1 MVKPR
6 TRLPET
12 QFKILLRI
20 KRVYK
25 LVSQGSRTIH
35 NKQIKVMTRATLWRK
50 KKKRTVLKETIRGR
64 TLWVIFSVN
73 LRLPS
78 KARAC
83 MPWMVRRLLQLNW
96 RQLTLDTKYNNRYQ
110 TELEI
115 PAWWIWIQ
123 QWDMQ
128 ITKRR
133 KRFSV
138 TPPSTITWL
147 NGTKSSILIVR
158 MMRVLFIYLCKS
170 LSQCN

>member
-6 TRLPET
+6 TRLPKT

-35 NKQIKVMTRATLWRK
+35 NKQIKVMTRVTLWRK
-50 KKKRTVLKETIRGR
+50 KKKRTALKETIRGR
-64 TLWVIFSVN
+64 TLWVIFSAN

-78 KARAC
+78 KARVC

-96 RQLTLDTKYNNRYQ
+96 RQLTLDTKSNNRYQ

-123 QWDMQ
+123 QWDLQ

-133 KRFSV
+133 KRFSE

-147 NGTKSSILIVR
+147 NGTKNSILIVR
-158 MMRVLFIYLCKS
+158 MMRALSTYLCKS
-170 LSQCN
+170 PSQCN